1 MGMKENKYHKKTQ
14 TCPFKYFTKTQTLVP
29 KKLHQTNIGYQSL
42 KNVNKTHDYLFRTG
56 NKSHTP

>member
-14 TCPFKYFTKTQTLVP
+14 TCPFKHFTKTQTLVP

-42 KNVNKTHDYLFRTG
+42 
-56 NKSHTP
+56 